1 MKIIIA
7 PQALKGSLEAP
18 DVARAIAHGLQ
29 RVWPQAEYIL
39 LPVADGGEGTVRALV
54 AATGGR
60 IIPANVTGPLGK
72 KVEGFFG
79 ILGTPTEGAG
89 ARATPVKNGGTASGS
104 ESAGTRFPQA
114 PAPEGEP
121 PTAVIEMA
129 AAAGLPLVP
138 ETQRDPRF
146 ATTRGVGELI
156 RLALDHG
163 CRRLIIGI
171 GGSATN
177 DGGAGMALALGAAL
191 LDEQGAELPAG
202 GAALARLSRISI
214 AHLDQRL
221 RNIETL
227 VACDVTNPL
236 CGPEGASAVYGP
248 QKGATPAMV
257 IELDAALAHYAEV
270 IRRDLHKDVRDVPG
284 AGAAGGLG
292 AGLLAFLN
300 ATLTPGAPL
309 ILDALRLNDHLRGA
323 VEREV
328 RAAGES
334 AGTQFPQAPAAEGAA
349 LVFTAEGRLD
359 QQTAYGKAVAA
370 VAARAQ
376 ARGVPVIALA
386 GSLGPGYD
394 ALYQHGID
402 ALLPIPDAPMPLQQ
416 AQAQAA
422 ELLASAAERAARLI
436 TIGRQLP
443 PSE

>member
-1 MKIIIA
+1 MKIVIA

-18 DVARAIAHGLQ
+18 DVARAIAQGLQ
-29 RVWPQAEYIL
+29 RVWPQAECIL
-39 LPVADGGEGTVRALV
+39 LPVADGGEGTVRTLV
-54 AATGGR
+54 EATGGQ
-60 IIPANVTGPLGK
+60 IISANVTGPLGK
-72 KVEGFFG
+72 EVEGFFG
-79 ILGTPTEGAG
+79 MLGTPVGAG
-89 ARATPVKNGGTASGS
+89 EA
-104 ESAGTRFPQA
+104 
-114 PAPEGEP
+114 

-138 ETQRDPRF
+138 ETQRDPRS

-177 DGGAGMALALGAAL
+177 DGGAGMAQALGAAL
-191 LDEQGAELPAG
+191 LDEQGAKLPAG
-202 GAALARLSRISI
+202 GSALARLNHISI

-221 RNIETL
+221 SNIETL

-257 IELDAALAHYAEV
+257 QELDAALAHYAEV
-270 IRRDLHKDVRDVPG
+270 IRRDLNKDVRDVPG

-300 ATLTPGAPL
+300 ARLLPGAPL

-323 VEREV
+323 TFV
-328 RAAGES
+328 
-334 AGTQFPQAPAAEGAA
+334 
-349 LVFTAEGRLD
+349 LTAEGRLD

-376 ARGVPVIALA
+376 AQGVRVIALA
-386 GSLGPGYD
+386 GSLGPGYET
-394 ALYQHGID
+394 LYQHGID

-416 AQAQAA
+416 AQARAA
-422 ELLASAAERAARLI
+422 ELLAAAAERAARLI
-436 TIGRQLP
+436 TIGKQLP
-443 PSE
+443 PTS

>member
-18 DVARAIAHGLQ
+18 DVARAIARGIQ
-29 RVWPQAEYIL
+29 KVWPQAECIL

-54 AATGGR
+54 EATSGQ
-60 IIPANVTGPLGK
+60 IISATVTGPLGK
-72 KVEGFFG
+72 EIASFFG
-79 ILGTPTEGAG
+79 ILGTP
-89 ARATPVKNGGTASGS
+89 S
-104 ESAGTRFPQA
+104 
-114 PAPEGEP
+114 EP

-138 ETQRDPRF
+138 QAQRDPRL

-177 DGGAGMALALGAAL
+177 DGGAGMAQALGAAL
-191 LDEQGAELPAG
+191 LDDRGAALPAG
-202 GAALARLSRISI
+202 GAALARLDHISI
-214 AHLDQRL
+214 THLDQRL
-221 RNIETL
+221 RDRETL

-257 IELDAALAHYAEV
+257 KELDAALAHYAE
-270 IRRDLHKDVRDVPG
+270 IIQRDLGKDVRDVPG

-323 VEREV
+323 
-328 RAAGES
+328 
-334 AGTQFPQAPAAEGAA
+334 A

-359 QQTAYGKAVAA
+359 RQTAYGKAVAA

-386 GSLGPGYD
+386 GSLGPGYE

-402 ALLPIPDAPMPLQQ
+402 AMLPIPDAPMPLKQ
-416 AQAQAA
+416 AQARAA
-422 ELLASAAERAARLI
+422 DLVAAAAERAARLI
-436 TIGRQLP
+436 DLGKNARHP
-443 PSE
+443 